1 MGEPVK
7 AEQPVAVEWRW
18 PPLSRKAHL
27 FPVRGAQSL
36 CRAWLFTG
44 QPCAT
49 QGSLDQKGPDDCAM
63 CFRRAVKAGYQLK
76 AA

>member
-1 MGEPVK
+1 VSGE
-7 AEQPVAVEWRW
+7 AIIVEWRW

-36 CRAWLFTG
+36 CRVWLFTG
-44 QPCAT
+44 GPCDT
-49 QGSLDQKGPDDCAM
+49 QDSLEKKGPDDCSM
-63 CFRRAVKAGYQLK
+63 CHRRAVKAGHVLR

>member
-1 MGEPVK
+1 MTGE
-7 AEQPVAVEWRW
+7 AIIVEYRF

-44 QPCAT
+44 AACDS
-49 QGSLDQKGPDDCAM
+49 QGSLETKGPDDCSM
-63 CFRRAVKAGYQLK
+63 CYRRAVKAGYLLK
-76 AA
+76 AEA